1 MFREIRTN
9 FRNLSKEKVNLERFS
24 KDFRIAISID
34 FSKNPESVGSGLK
47 FVDSILKNT
56 NFNIEI
62 SKEGPENRELI
73 ENVGFAFGEGLRK
86 LYEKRGKKQ
95 SSSLIR
101 SGKKMMCMF
110 AVNAKKQLGEANI
123 QIIGKPEFDP
133 EYFFAFF
140 DGFAQGFGSEINA
153 VINLGKEK
161 NHMEF
166 VSKAFASSLREIFS
180 E

>member
-9 FRNLSKEKVNLERFS
+9 FRNLSKDKVALERYS
-24 KDFRIAISID
+24 KDFRIAVSID
-34 FSKNPESVGSGLK
+34 FSKNPESVGSGLR

-56 NFNIEI
+56 NFNVEV
-62 SKEGPENRELI
+62 SKEGPDNREMI
-73 ENVGFAFGEGLRK
+73 ENVGFALGEGLRK
-86 LYEKRGKKQ
+86 LYEKRKAKD
-95 SSSLIR
+95 SASLIR
-101 SGKKMMCMF
+101 SDKKTMCMI
-110 AVNAKKQLGEANI
+110 AINARKQLGEANI

-161 NHMEF
+161 NHMEI
-166 VSKAFASSLREIFS
+166 VSKSFASSLRQIFS